1 MLCEQN
7 EDIDKVRN
15 NKNRYGAKKYLS
27 ELKISREEFYSRFEE
42 TEKAISKPENSSIDV
57 IESQELKERK

>member
-1 MLCEQN
+1 M
-7 EDIDKVRN
+7 DKVRN
-15 NKNRYGAKKYLS
+15 YKNRYGAKKYLS

-57 IESQELKERK
+57 IES

>member
-15 NKNRYGAKKYLS
+15 YKNRFGAKKYLS
-27 ELKISREEFYSRFEE
+27 ELKISWEEFYSRFEE
-42 TEKAISKPENSSIDV
+42 TWKNN
-57 IESQELKERK
+57 